1 MDRPT
6 IELSGK
12 MTVAEYNQ
20 CVEEH
25 ADGVFRFI
33 LKNIKQEA
41 DAQDIVQNA
50 FEILWKK
57 HDEIASEKA
66 KSYVFTVAHNNMI
79 DQLRKNKR
87 MDYKAEMPE
96 DRKTVGNSYTGL
108 QEVLQVAL
116 DRLPDVQKQAVLL
129 RDYEGYK
136 YEEIGE
142 ILNLSESQVKVY
154 IFRARKALQQ
164 YLTSIE
170 HVL

>member
-1 MDRPT
+1 M
-6 IELSGK
+6 
-12 MTVAEYNQ
+12 AEYNE
-20 CVEEH
+20 CVETY

-57 HDEIASEKA
+57 HEDIAAEKA
-66 KSYVFTVAHNNMI
+66 KSFVFTVAHNNMI
-79 DQLRKNKR
+79 DNIRKNKR
-87 MDYKAEMPE
+87 MDYTDEVPDSGRVAQN
-96 DRKTVGNSYTGL
+96 GYTGL
-108 QEVLQVAL
+108 QEVLQQAL

-136 YEEIGE
+136 YDEIGE
-142 ILNLSESQVKVY
+142 ILNLTESQVKVY

-170 HVL
+170 EVL

>member
-1 MDRPT
+1 M
-6 IELSGK
+6 
-12 MTVAEYNQ
+12 
-20 CVEEH
+20 
-25 ADGVFRFI
+25 
-33 LKNIKQEA
+33 
-41 DAQDIVQNA
+41 
-50 FEILWKK
+50 
-57 HDEIASEKA
+57 
-66 KSYVFTVAHNNMI
+66 
-79 DQLRKNKR
+79 
-87 MDYKAEMPE
+87 
-96 DRKTVGNSYTGL
+96 
-108 QEVLQVAL
+108 LQVAL